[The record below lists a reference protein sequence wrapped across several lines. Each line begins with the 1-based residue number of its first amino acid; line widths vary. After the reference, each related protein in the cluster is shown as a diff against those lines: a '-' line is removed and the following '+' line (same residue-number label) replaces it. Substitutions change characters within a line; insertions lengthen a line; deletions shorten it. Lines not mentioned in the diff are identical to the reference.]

1 MNTVLYRI
9 HIVCYLTWYAI
20 KRRAQART
28 ATATP
33 PPLALA
39 ALPLSLAAGLLS
51 PHLAHTER

>member
-9 HIVCYLTWYAI
+9 HSSAILTWYAI